1 MALQIRRGT
10 DAQRQGLTGASAPK
24 AGELIFTTDT
34 KKLFVGDGSTAGG
47 IQVDTTL
54 SSQYLSVPSNI
65 TPDASNTRDLG
76 TPSAAWRTVHTNG
89 IVATGEIEAASF
101 TGNVVSNSSTVIVNA
116 NAGTVTANLTG
127 DVTGNVTGNSAGVH
141 TGPVTG
147 DVKGSLFGSDSSL
160 RIDGDSDFMTNG
172 VIAFD
177 GGVVQLQSGDK
188 VTFGTT
194 TSANGVGLRIN
205 STDHA
210 NNMAI
215 TVYSDSSNNST
226 LNSFEAFASR
236 GTIVTP
242 TVVNPDDGIFGH
254 SYYGYD
260 GSAYR
265 LSSIIQATVDSTATV
280 SSGVVPGQL
289 SFGTTADNGSTFNF
303 MTINKDGNVGINID
317 TPSKKLEVNGNGQFA
332 SEVLMGRMDQT
343 AINALSPV
351 NGMIVYNTTTNKFIG
366 YEGGSWS
373 NLI

>member
-10 DAQRQGLTGASAPK
+10 DAQRQLLTGASAPK

-34 KKLFVGDGSTAGG
+34 KKLFVGEGSTVVGV
-47 IQVDTTL
+47 QVDTTL
-54 SSQYLSVPSNI
+54 SAQYLSVPSNI
-65 TPDASNTRDLG
+65 TPDATNTRDLG
-76 TPSAAWRTVHTNG
+76 TTTAAWRTGYFNG

-101 TGNVVSNSSTVIVNA
+101 TGNVVSNSSTVVVNA

-127 DVTGNVTGNSAGVH
+127 DVTGNVTGNTVGTH

-160 RIDGDSDFMTNG
+160 RIDGDSDFITNG
-172 VIAFD
+172 VIALD
-177 GGVVQLQSGDK
+177 GGIVQLQSGDK

-194 TSANGVGLRIN
+194 TSANGVGIKIN

-215 TVYSDSSNNST
+215 EVYSDSSNNTT
-226 LNSFEAFASR
+226 LNSMEAFASR

-254 SYYGYD
+254 SFYGYD
-260 GSAYR
+260 GSSYI
-265 LSSIIQATVDSTATV
+265 LSSIIQATVDSTSTV

-289 SFGTTADNGSTFNF
+289 SFGTTANNGSSFNF
-303 MTINKDGNVGINID
+303 MTLNKDGNVGINID
-317 TPSKKLEVNGNGQFA
+317 TPTKKLEVNGNGQFA
-332 SEVLMGRMDQT
+332 SEVLLGRMDQT
-343 AINALSPV
+343 AINALTAA
-351 NGMIVYNTTTNKFIG
+351 NGMIVYNTTTNKFQG
-366 YEGGSWS
+366 YEGGAWS

>member
-10 DAQRQGLTGASAPK
+10 DAQRQGITPL

-34 KKLFVGDGSTAGG
+34 KKLFVGDGSTVGG
-47 IQVDTTL
+47 VQVDTTL

-76 TPSAAWRTVHTNG
+76 TPSAAWRTLHTNG

-160 RIDGDSDFMTNG
+160 RVDGDSDFMTNG
-172 VIAFD
+172 VIALD
-177 GGVVQLQSGDK
+177 GGTVQLQSGSK

-194 TSANGVGLRIN
+194 SSANGVGLRIN

-215 TVYSDSSNNST
+215 EIYSDSANPSTHNSM
-226 LNSFEAFASR
+226 EAYASR
-236 GTIVTP
+236 GSIVTP
-242 TVVNPDDGIFGH
+242 TVVNPDDIIF
-254 SYYGYD
+254 SYSNYGYD
-260 GSAYR
+260 GAQYR
-265 LSSIIQATVDSTATV
+265 LSSVISASVDPDATV

-289 SFGTTADNGSTFNF
+289 IIATTPDNGSTLKFVVLD
-303 MTINKDGNVGINID
+303 KDGNFGINV
-317 TPSKKLEVNGNGQFA
+317 TNPTKKLEVNGNGEFA
-332 SEVLMGRMDQT
+332 SEVLLGRMDQT
-343 AINALSPV
+343 AINGLTAA
-351 NGMIVYNTTTNKFIG
+351 NGMIVYNTTTNKFQG
-366 YEGGSWS
+366 YEGGAWS

>member
-10 DAQRQGLTGASAPK
+10 DAQRQGITPL

-34 KKLFVGDGSTAGG
+34 KKLFVGDGSTVGG
-47 IQVDTTL
+47 VQVDTTL

-101 TGNVVSNSSTVIVNA
+101 TGNVVSNSSTVVVNA

-127 DVTGNVTGNSAGVH
+127 NVQGNVTGDTVGTH

-177 GGVVQLQSGDK
+177 GSVVQLQSGDK

-194 TSANGVGLRIN
+194 TSANGVGIKIN

-215 TVYSDSSNNST
+215 EVYSDASNNST
-226 LNSFEAFASR
+226 LNSMEAFASR

-254 SYYGYD
+254 NFYGYD

-265 LSSIIQATVDSTATV
+265 LSSFIHASVDPNATVA
-280 SSGVVPGQL
+280 SGAVPGQL
-289 SFGTTADNGSTFNF
+289 LFATTPDNGSTLKY
-303 MTINKDGNVGINID
+303 MTINKDGNLGINVSN
-317 TPSKKLEVNGNGQFA
+317 PSKKLEVNGNGEFA
-332 SEVLMGRMDQT
+332 SEVLLGRMDQT
-343 AINALSPV
+343 AINALTAA
-351 NGMIVYNTTTNKFIG
+351 NGMIVYNTTTNKFQG
-366 YEGGSWS
+366 DEGGAWS

>member
-10 DAQRQGLTGASAPK
+10 DAQRQGITPL

-34 KKLFVGDGSTAGG
+34 KKLFVGDGSTVGG
-47 IQVDTTL
+47 VQVDTTL

-101 TGNVVSNSSTVIVNA
+101 TGNVVSNSSTVVVNA

-127 DVTGNVTGNSAGVH
+127 NVQGNVTGNTVGTH

-177 GGVVQLQSGDK
+177 GSVVQLQSGDK

-194 TSANGVGLRIN
+194 TSANGVGIKIN

-215 TVYSDSSNNST
+215 EVYSDASNNST
-226 LNSFEAFASR
+226 LNSMEAFASR

-254 SYYGYD
+254 NFYGYD

-265 LSSIIQATVDSTATV
+265 LSSFIHASVDSQATVSA
-280 SSGVVPGQL
+280 GVVGQL
-289 SFGTTADNGSTFNF
+289 LFATTPDNGSTLKF
-303 MTINKDGNVGINID
+303 MTLNKDGNVGINVG
-317 TPSKKLEVNGNGQFA
+317 TPTKKLEVNGNGEFA
-332 SEVLMGRMDQT
+332 SEVLLGRMDQT
-343 AINALSPV
+343 AINSLTAV
-351 NGMIVYNTTTNKFIG
+351 NGMIVYNTTTNKFQG
-366 YEGGSWS
+366 YEGGAWS

>member
-10 DAQRQGLTGASAPK
+10 DAQRQLLTGASAPK

-54 SSQYLSVPSNI
+54 SAQYLSVPSNI
-65 TPDASNTRDLG
+65 TPDATNTRDLG
-76 TPSAAWRTVHTNG
+76 TTTAAWRTGYFNG

-101 TGNVVSNSSTVIVNA
+101 TGNIVSNNSTVVVNA

-127 DVTGNVTGNSAGVH
+127 AVVGNVTGNTAGTH

-160 RIDGDSDFMTNG
+160 RIDGDSDYITNG
-172 VIAFD
+172 VLAFD
-177 GGVVQLQSGDK
+177 GSVVQLQSGDK

-194 TSANGVGLRIN
+194 TSANGVGIKIN

-215 TVYSDSSNNST
+215 EVYSDSSNNTT
-226 LNSFEAFASR
+226 LNSMEAFASR

-242 TVVNPDDGIFGH
+242 SVVNPDDGIFGH
-254 SYYGYD
+254 NFYGYD
-260 GSAYR
+260 GSAYK
-265 LSSIIQATVDSTATV
+265 LSSFIHASVDSTATV
-280 SSGVVPGQL
+280 SAGVVPGQL
-289 SFGTTADNGSTFNF
+289 LFATTPDNGSSLKF
-303 MTINKDGNVGINID
+303 MTLNKDGNLGINSAAP
-317 TPSKKLEVNGNGQFA
+317 TKKLEVNGNGEFA
-332 SEVLMGRMDQT
+332 SEVLLGRMDQT
-343 AINALSPV
+343 AINALTAV
-351 NGMIVYNTTTNKFIG
+351 NGMIVYNTTTNKFQG
-366 YEGGSWS
+366 YEGGAWS

>member
-34 KKLFVGDGSTAGG
+34 KKLFVGDGSTVGG
-47 IQVDTTL
+47 NQVDTTL
-54 SSQYLSVPSNI
+54 SAQYLSVPSNI
-65 TPDASNTRDLG
+65 TPDATNTRDLG
-76 TPSAAWRTVHTNG
+76 TTTAAWRTGYFNG

-101 TGNVVSNSSTVIVNA
+101 TGNIVSNNSTVVVNA

-127 DVTGNVTGNSAGVH
+127 DVTGNVTGNTVGAH

-160 RIDGDSDFMTNG
+160 RIDGDSDYITNG
-172 VIAFD
+172 VLAFD
-177 GGVVQLQSGDK
+177 GSVVQLQSGDK

-194 TSANGVGLRIN
+194 TSANGVGIKIN

-215 TVYSDSSNNST
+215 EVYSDSSNNTT
-226 LNSFEAFASR
+226 LNSMEAFASR

-242 TVVNPDDGIFGH
+242 SVVNPDDGIFGH
-254 SYYGYD
+254 NYYGYD
-260 GSAYR
+260 GSAYK
-265 LSSIIQATVDSTATV
+265 LSSFIHASVDSTATV
-280 SSGVVPGQL
+280 SAGVVPGQL
-289 SFGTTADNGSTFNF
+289 LFATTPDNGSTLKF
-303 MTINKDGNVGINID
+303 MTLNKDGNLGINVA
-317 TPSKKLEVNGNGQFA
+317 TPTKKLEVHGNGEFA
-332 SEVLMGRMDQT
+332 SEVLLGRMDQT
-343 AINALSPV
+343 AINALTAV
-351 NGMIVYNTTTNKFIG
+351 NGMIVYNTTTNKFQG
-366 YEGGSWS
+366 YEGGAWS

>member
-10 DAQRQGLTGASAPK
+10 DAQRQGNTPL

-34 KKLFVGDGSTAGG
+34 KKLFVGDGSTVGG
-47 IQVDTTL
+47 VQVDTTL

-101 TGNVVSNSSTVIVNA
+101 TGNVVSNSSTVVVNA

-127 DVTGNVTGNSAGVH
+127 NVQGNVTGNTVGTH

-160 RIDGDSDFMTNG
+160 RIDGDSDYMTNG

-177 GGVVQLQSGDK
+177 GSVVQLQSGDK

-194 TSANGVGLRIN
+194 TSANGVGIKIN

-215 TVYSDSSNNST
+215 EVYSDASNNST
-226 LNSFEAFASR
+226 LNSMEAFASR

-254 SYYGYD
+254 NFYGYD

-265 LSSIIQATVDSTATV
+265 LSSFIHASVDPNATVA
-280 SSGVVPGQL
+280 SGAVPGQL
-289 SFGTTADNGSTFNF
+289 LFATTPDNGSTLKY
-303 MTINKDGNVGINID
+303 MTINKDGNLGINVSN
-317 TPSKKLEVNGNGQFA
+317 PSKKLEVNGNGEFA
-332 SEVLMGRMDQT
+332 SEVLLGRMDQT
-343 AINALSPV
+343 AINALTAA
-351 NGMIVYNTTTNKFIG
+351 NGMIVYNTTTNKFQG
-366 YEGGSWS
+366 YEGGAWS

>member
-10 DAQRQGLTGASAPK
+10 DAQRQGITPL

-34 KKLFVGDGSTAGG
+34 KKLFVGDGSTVGG
-47 IQVDTTL
+47 VQVDTTL

-101 TGNVVSNSSTVIVNA
+101 TGNVVSNSSTVVVNA

-127 DVTGNVTGNSAGVH
+127 NVQGNVTGDTVGTH

-160 RIDGDSDFMTNG
+160 RIDGDSDYITNG
-172 VIAFD
+172 VLAFD
-177 GGVVQLQSGDK
+177 GSVVQLQSGDK

-194 TSANGVGLRIN
+194 TSANGVGIKIN

-215 TVYSDSSNNST
+215 EVYSDASNNST
-226 LNSFEAFASR
+226 LNSMEAFASR

-254 SYYGYD
+254 NFYGYD

-265 LSSIIQATVDSTATV
+265 LSSFIHASVDPNATVA
-280 SSGVVPGQL
+280 SGAVPGQL
-289 SFGTTADNGSTFNF
+289 LFATTPDNGSTLKY
-303 MTINKDGNVGINID
+303 MTINKDGNLGINVSN
-317 TPSKKLEVNGNGQFA
+317 PSKKLEVNGNGEFA
-332 SEVLMGRMDQT
+332 SEVLLGRMAQT
-343 AINALSPV
+343 AINALTAA
-351 NGMIVYNTTTNKFIG
+351 NGMIVYNTTTNKFQG
-366 YEGGSWS
+366 YEGGAWS

>member
-10 DAQRQGLTGASAPK
+10 DAQRQLLTGASAPK

-54 SSQYLSVPSNI
+54 SAQYLSVPSNI
-65 TPDASNTRDLG
+65 TPDATNTRDLG
-76 TPSAAWRTVHTNG
+76 TTTAAWRTGYFNG

-101 TGNVVSNSSTVIVNA
+101 TGNITSNNSTVVVNA

-127 DVTGNVTGNSAGVH
+127 AVVGNVTGNTAGTH

-160 RIDGDSDFMTNG
+160 RVDGDSDYMTNG

-177 GGVVQLQSGDK
+177 GSVVQLQSGDK

-242 TVVNPDDGIFGH
+242 TVINPDDGIFGH
-254 SYYGYD
+254 NFYGYD
-260 GSAYR
+260 GSAYK
-265 LSSIIQATVDSTATV
+265 LSSFIHASVDPNATVA
-280 SSGVVPGQL
+280 SGAVPGQL
-289 SFGTTADNGSTFNF
+289 LFATTPDNGSTLKY
-303 MTINKDGNVGINID
+303 MTINKDGNLGINVSNP
-317 TPSKKLEVNGNGQFA
+317 TKKLEVNGNGQFA
-332 SEVLMGRMDQT
+332 SEVLLGRMDQT
-343 AINALSPV
+343 AINALTAA
-351 NGMIVYNTTTNKFIG
+351 NGMIVYNTTTNKFQG
-366 YEGGSWS
+366 YEGGAWS